1 MRLFQKL
8 FFALALCGLASSVAT
23 SANAHVH
30 AKGQEYLVL
39 PERQNTDAG
48 KKVEV
53 TEFFSYACPHC
64 NALEPALAAWVK
76 KNEAKVVFKRVHVA
90 FNASEVPLQRLYT
103 TLEGMGIAEQH
114 HAKVFEAIHVKRGRL
129 STDEAVF
136 EWAGQ
141 AGLDRGKL
149 TDAYR
154 SFGTQA
160 RVNRA
165 NSQAKAYMIR
175 EWPTI
180 AIDGRFMTSP
190 HQVGAAAQPALSE
203 ADSQV
208 GVFRVMDQLVA
219 KALAEK
225 K

>member
-1 MRLFQKL
+1 MRLIQNL
-8 FFALALCGLASSVAT
+8 FFALTLFGAASSA
-23 SANAHVH
+23 SASADAPVQ
-30 AKGQEYLVL
+30 GREYLVL

-64 NALEPALAAWVK
+64 NAFEPALAAWVK
-76 KNEAKVVFKRVHVA
+76 KNQARIVFKRVHVA
-90 FNASEVPLQRLYT
+90 FNPSEVPLQRLFN
-103 TLEGMGIAEQH
+103 TLEGMGITEQN
-114 HAKVFEAIHVKRGRL
+114 HAKVFEAIHVKRDRIN
-129 STDEAVF
+129 TDEAVF
-136 EWAGQ
+136 EWAQ
-141 AGLDRGKL
+141 KAGVDRVKL

-165 NSQAKAYMIR
+165 TSQTEAYMIR

-180 AIDGRFMTSP
+180 AVDGRFMTSP
-190 HQVGAAAQPALSE
+190 HQVGSAVQPELGE
-203 ADSQV
+203 AESQV
-208 GVFRVMDQLVA
+208 GVLKVMDHLVA
-219 KALAEK
+219 RALAEK